1 MAISDGNRSGLEKF
15 SFQQIATFLISVLS
29 QNQHNFKQVWYS
41 LLLVEGEQ
49 NILHQNMLLW
59 QMVYLEFVIFKKQ
72 QEKL

>member
-15 SFQQIATFLISVLS
+15 SFQQTATFLISVLS
-29 QNQHNFKQVWYS
+29 QNQHNFKQVWSS
-41 LLLVEGEQ
+41 LLPVEGQQ

-59 QMVYLEFVIFKKQ
+59 QMVYLEFIFKKQ

>member
-1 MAISDGNRSGLEKF
+1 MAISDGNGSGLEKF

-29 QNQHNFKQVWYS
+29 QNQHNFKQVWSS

-49 NILHQNMLLW
+49 NILHQNMLIW